1 MRKVAIVT
9 LSIPITALTLLV
21 FLSVIQI
28 NNVQGDCALDN
39 DWPQKP
45 CYDVYPTPSFEQQ
58 RKDWEEYYQ
67 YKGEV
72 WMEAK
77 KAEMDAAIKS
87 GTLREW
93 VVQGQELE
101 QNSNYNVW
109 WYYYLRDEVP
119 PYGGLIVEKP
129 NEFDVL
135 FIISYIAAAIA
146 IIFGTAI
153 ALWKLKVLFRW
164 NNLLFVAAMIAIA
177 YGLFYMLG
185 TYPIVFQYDLP
196 YPFPHLMSVERI
208 KEGESQHGIT
218 YNPMDS
224 ARVDP
229 YWLLWSSAL
238 YVGIVILLIF
248 CVYNMIRLRSSRN
261 N

>member
-1 MRKVAIVT
+1 M
-9 LSIPITALTLLV
+9 
-21 FLSVIQI
+21 
-28 NNVQGDCALDN
+28 CALDN

-45 CYDVYPTPSFEQQ
+45 CYDEYPTPSFEQQ
-58 RKDWEEYYQ
+58 RKDWEGYYQ
-67 YKGEV
+67 YKGEG

-77 KAEMDAAIKS
+77 KAEMDTAIKS

-93 VVQGQELE
+93 VEQGQQLE
-101 QNSNYNVW
+101 QNSNFNVW

-129 NEFDVL
+129 NEFDAL

-153 ALWKLKVLFRW
+153 SLWKMRVLFRW

-185 TYPIVFQYDLP
+185 TIPIVFQYDLP
-196 YPFPHLMSVERI
+196 YPFPHLMSVERER
-208 KEGESQHGIT
+208 EGEGQYMT
-218 YNPMDS
+218 REDPADS
-224 ARVDP
+224 ARVEP
-229 YWLLWSSAL
+229 YWLVWSAVL
-238 YVGIVILLIF
+238 YGGITTLVIV
-248 CVYNMIRLRSSRN
+248 CVYNMKAYRFRKSN
-261 N
+261 